1 MKHIIDYDRMCL
13 VCQGRQRYFRYEYS
27 QTAGQEVLVGYDCKH
42 CVGGYRAI
50 TIGKKNKY

>member
-1 MKHIIDYDRMCL
+1 
-13 VCQGRQRYFRYEYS
+13 
-27 QTAGQEVLVGYDCKH
+27 VLVGEDCDY

>member
-50 TIGKKNKY
+50 YIGKKQ